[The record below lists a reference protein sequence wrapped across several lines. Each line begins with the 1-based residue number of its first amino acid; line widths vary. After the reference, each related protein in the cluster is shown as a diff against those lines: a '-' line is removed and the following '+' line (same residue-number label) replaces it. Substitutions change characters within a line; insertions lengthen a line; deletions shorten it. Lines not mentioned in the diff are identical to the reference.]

1 MDTEMADRIGAILE
15 QMHQAML
22 SCGRVDTVELMAVS
36 KTHPLEAVLA
46 AVDCGQLLFGENR
59 VQEIQTKFPETR
71 NAYQVHLIG
80 HLQSNKVRKAV
91 GLVDAIDSVD
101 SLKLVRLINAEALKL
116 EKRIPI
122 LLEWNT
128 SGEAAK
134 SGFTNDKEFFSVLDE
149 APQLQGVDIR
159 GLMTIGPLTDNE
171 TMVRTAFAKLR
182 NLARTCSE
190 RYPALSF
197 DTLSMGMSQD
207 FLWAI
212 KEGSTMVRIGTAIFG
227 GRDYR

>member
-1 MDTEMADRIGAILE
+1 MDRDMADRIAGILD
-15 QMHQAML
+15 QMQQAML

-71 NAYQVHLIG
+71 SAYQVHLIG

-101 SLKLVRLINAEALKL
+101 SLKLVRLINTEALKL

-128 SGEAAK
+128 SGETAK
-134 SGFTNDKEFFSVLDE
+134 SGFTDEREFFAVLDE
-149 APQLQGVDIR
+149 APQLQGVEIR

>member
-1 MDTEMADRIGAILE
+1 MDTEMADRIGAILDRM
-15 QMHQAML
+15 QQTML

-59 VQEIQTKFPETR
+59 VQEIQTKFPESR
-71 NAYQVHLIG
+71 SGYQVHLIG

-101 SLKLVRLINAEALKL
+101 SLKLVRLINNEALKL

-128 SGEAAK
+128 SGETAK
-134 SGFTNDKEFFSVLDE
+134 SGFIDEREFFAVLDE
-149 APQLQGVDIR
+149 APELHGIEIR
-159 GLMTIGPLTDNE
+159 GLMTIGPLIDNE
-171 TMVRTAFAKLR
+171 TMVRTAFAKLH

-190 RYPALSF
+190 RYPELSF

>member
-1 MDTEMADRIGAILE
+1 MADRIAAILDRM
-15 QMHQAML
+15 QQAMR

-59 VQEIQTKFPETR
+59 VQEIQAKFPETR

-116 EKRIPI
+116 EKRMPI

-128 SGEAAK
+128 SGETAK
-134 SGFTNDKEFFSVLDE
+134 SGFTDEKEFFAVLDE
-149 APQLQGVDIR
+149 APQLQGVDIQ

-212 KEGSTMVRIGTAIFG
+212 QEGSTMVRIGTAIFG
-227 GRDYR
+227 GRDYQ